1 MPDHCGNPST
11 SSTTWND
18 RGGPPGPGANAGSW
32 ASGFNQ
38 VAGHQNVVAKM
49 SGVTSGL
56 AKGGWSA
63 DDLRPYVDYALDAF
77 GPERLMYGSDW
88 PLAELGGGAPAW
100 TAALESLLGGQTA
113 SDRERI
119 FGSTAAAVYSLD

>member
-1 MPDHCGNPST
+1 
-11 SSTTWND
+11 
-18 RGGPPGPGANAGSW
+18 
-32 ASGFNQ
+32 
-38 VAGHQNVVAKM
+38 M